1 MITQPP
7 EVHQRDKRRDLIRRA
22 QVGGTG
28 LVLVMLLVGL
38 STLLTGEARE
48 DAAAATARAEAA
60 GAPLPAAPPED
71 PLANLGVE
79 RSSTAPSPR
88 ATPDARV
95 GAPTTPLPAP
105 GPVVPDLQPDPR
117 LQRSAP
123 R

>member
-71 PLANLGVE
+71 PVANLGVE
-79 RSSTAPSPR
+79 PSSTAPSPR
-88 ATPDARV
+88 AASDARV
-95 GAPTTPLPAP
+95 GAPATPSPAP

-117 LQRSAP
+117 LQRPAP